1 MVRDHAI
8 ALVRERYADFGPTFA
23 AEKLAERHDLKVSR
37 ETLRSWMRQ
46 AGIWISRAERKR
58 IQQPRH
64 RREHVGELVQIDG
77 SDHRWFEDRAAA
89 CTLLVFVDDATSRL
103 MELRFVAS
111 ESTFAY
117 FEALKA
123 YLGRHGKPVAF
134 YSDKHSI
141 FRVSNENAASG
152 DGMTQF
158 GRALSELNI
167 EILCANTSQ
176 AKGRV
181 ERAHSTL
188 QDRLVKEL
196 RLAGI
201 STIDAANAFLPGF
214 VAHYNGRF
222 AKPPARDQ
230 RLSSCR
236 SIPVRISIDVLCW
249 REQRKVSHQLVVNYN
264 RMKLTLKAEGLAT
277 RLRGKMVEIY
287 DFPDGRLEV
296 RWKGRPLPYSAFDKL
311 QRVSH
316 AAIVENKRLGEVL
329 AWIKE
334 QQDRQPRFNRIP
346 KGPRRSSQ
354 KPGLLKNRALRIAE
368 AAKSKSKSSPPKP
381 APLRY
386 GGLRGAGSRSR
397 RGCRVTFQLCRARDI
412 STLLQHASASRGSAR
427 RHGRRAIVGRSGA
440 HAARCGERSS
450 RLGRRPRGHD
460 VEASAFTSASCS
472 RHRVGGSS
480 STRRIVISCAGISSA
495 EVIACS
501 PVRRF
506 TQPNSLSEMRH
517 FAIPMFMGWGRGSP
531 RLSRC
536 PMQFIAQPLPEC
548 AI

>member
-1 MVRDHAI
+1 MSVVLMSKRELNRLDVLVRLDSDKLTVTAAAGVMNVTPRQAYRLLGRYRDGGAPAIADRRRGRPSNNRLPDAVRDHAVD
-8 ALVRERYADFGPTFA
+8 LVRKFYPDFGPTLA
-23 AEKLAERHDLKVSR
+23 AEKLAERHDLRVSR
-37 ETLRSWMRQ
+37 ETLRNWMRR
-46 AGIWISRAERKR
+46 AGIWTSRAERLR
-58 IQQPRH
+58 FQQPRY

-77 SDHRWFEDRAAA
+77 SDHRWFEDRAPA

-117 FEALKA
+117 FAALKT
-123 YLGRHGKPVAF
+123 YLARHGKPVAF

-141 FRVSNENAASG
+141 FRVSKENAASG

-196 RLAGI
+196 RLADI
-201 STIDAANAFLPGF
+201 STLDEANAFLPGF
-214 VAHYNGRF
+214 IAHYNGRF
-222 AKPPARDQ
+222 AKPPARDKDLH
-230 RLSSCR
+230 R
-236 SIPVRISIDVLCW
+236 VISPRQDLDDVLCW

-264 RMKLTLKAEGLAT
+264 QMKLTLQAEGLAT

-296 RWKGRPLPYSAFDKL
+296 RWKGRPLPYSVFDKL

-334 QQDRQPRFNRIP
+334 QQDQQPRYARLP
-346 KGPRRSSQ
+346 AGPRRSDQ
-354 KPGLLKNRALRIAE
+354 MVGPLKIRALRIAE
-368 AAKSKSKSSPPKP
+368 AAKSATKSSRKRRRRSDTMVCA
-381 APLRY
+381 AP
-386 GGLRGAGSRSR
+386 
-397 RGCRVTFQLCRARDI
+397 F
-412 STLLQHASASRGSAR
+412 
-427 RHGRRAIVGRSGA
+427 
-440 HAARCGERSS
+440 
-450 RLGRRPRGHD
+450 
-460 VEASAFTSASCS
+460 
-472 RHRVGGSS
+472 
-480 STRRIVISCAGISSA
+480 
-495 EVIACS
+495 
-501 PVRRF
+501 PV
-506 TQPNSLSEMRH
+506 P
-517 FAIPMFMGWGRGSP
+517 
-531 RLSRC
+531 
-536 PMQFIAQPLPEC
+536 
-548 AI
+548 

>member
-1 MVRDHAI
+1 MSVVLMSKRELNRLDVLARLDSDRLTVAVAAGLMNVTPRQTYRLLSRYRNGGASAIANQRRGRPSNNRLSDTVRDHAI
-8 ALVRERYADFGPTFA
+8 ALVREFYPDFGPTLA
-23 AEKLAERHDLKVSR
+23 SEKLLERHDLRVSR
-37 ETLRSWMRQ
+37 ETLRTWMRQ

-58 IQQPRH
+58 IQQPRY

-77 SDHRWFEDRAAA
+77 SEHRWFEDRADR

-103 MELRFVAS
+103 MELRFVIS

-117 FEALKA
+117 FDALKA

-158 GRALSELNI
+158 GRALSELNV

-181 ERAHSTL
+181 ERTHHTL

-201 STIDAANAFLPGF
+201 SSIDAANAFLPGF
-214 VAHYNGRF
+214 IAHYNARF
-222 AKPPARDQ
+222 AKAPARDKDLHRVLDPRQ
-230 RLSSCR
+230 DL
-236 SIPVRISIDVLCW
+236 DNVLCW

-264 RMKLTLKAEGLAT
+264 QMKLTLKPQGPALC
-277 RLRGKMVEIY
+277 LRGKMVEVY

-296 RWKGRPLPYSAFDKL
+296 RWKGRSLPYSAFDKL

-334 QQDRQPRFNRIP
+334 QQDRQVRFRRIP
-346 KGPRRSSQ
+346 AGPRRSDQ
-354 KPGLLKNRALRIAE
+354 KAGPMKDRALRIVE
-368 AAKSKSKSSPPKP
+368 AAKSIQKSARKRRRRSDTMVCAAPSPVPDGP
-381 APLRY
+381 H
-386 GGLRGAGSRSR
+386 
-397 RGCRVTFQLCRARDI
+397 CDI
-412 STLLQHASASRGSAR
+412 STLQS
-427 RHGRRAIVGRSGA
+427 
-440 HAARCGERSS
+440 
-450 RLGRRPRGHD
+450 
-460 VEASAFTSASCS
+460 
-472 RHRVGGSS
+472 
-480 STRRIVISCAGISSA
+480 
-495 EVIACS
+495 
-501 PVRRF
+501 
-506 TQPNSLSEMRH
+506 
-517 FAIPMFMGWGRGSP
+517 
-531 RLSRC
+531 
-536 PMQFIAQPLPEC
+536 
-548 AI
+548 